1 MNPCPECGAPHYPG
15 TLFCDTCGAAV
26 HPAAQAHVAAAR
38 AARPSALRPAPAR
51 IAGVPPASS
60 PTAQS
65 HRPGG
70 EPIAG
75 DSPVPSPGEQSHRD
89 GGDPIDAPALRVSIP
104 HHNAELVVRGVYIQV
119 GRADPDGSAAPE
131 LDLTPFGGQERG
143 VSRRH
148 ATIQWVEGGY
158 VIIDQHSTNGTWLDG
173 VRLVAGYAYQ
183 IPPGAN
189 VRMGGLL
196 VQLSIAD

>member
-1 MNPCPECGAPHYPG
+1 MNPCPECGAAHYPG

-38 AARPSALRPAPAR
+38 AAHPSALRPAPAR
-51 IAGVPPASS
+51 PDATPAAARPAELPPA
-60 PTAQS
+60 T
-65 HRPGG
+65 G
-70 EPIAG
+70 
-75 DSPVPSPGEQSHRD
+75 
-89 GGDPIDAPALRVSIP
+89 DAPALRVRLP
-104 HHNAELVVRGVYIQV
+104 HHNAELIVRGALIPG

-131 LDLTPFGGQERG
+131 LDLTPFEGQERG

-158 VIIDQHSTNGTWLDG
+158 VIIDQHSTNGTWLNG

-183 IPPGAN
+183 IPPGAG
-189 VRMGGLL
+189 VRLGGLL

>member
-15 TLFCDTCGAAV
+15 TLFCDACGAAV

-38 AARPSALRPAPAR
+38 AAQPSPLRPAPARPAAADR

-60 PTAQS
+60 PAAQS
-65 HRPGG
+65 HR
-70 EPIAG
+70 
-75 DSPVPSPGEQSHRD
+75 DSDDPAASHT
-89 GGDPIDAPALRVSIP
+89 GDAPVLRVRIP
-104 HHNAELVVRGVYIQV
+104 HHNAELVVRGALIQV

-189 VRMGGLL
+189 IRLGGLL